1 MYHLFSHFSEIIRKK
16 ALMTLLKFY
25 EMDKEGTAQYKD
37 VFIDALSY
45 EQSKVVIGVALNGI
59 ALMMQVYSDF
69 YHVVVSGD
77 INSFLASFAKSVRGT
92 YSSYTF

>member
-16 ALMTLLKFY
+16 ALMALLKFY

-45 EQSKVVIGVALNGI
+45 EQSKVVVGVALNGI
-59 ALMMQVYSDF
+59 ALMMQVCSDF
-69 YHVVVSGD
+69 YHVVVSCD
-77 INSFLASFAKSVRGT
+77 INSFLASFAKSV
-92 YSSYTF
+92 